1 VKSNAETLKEMS
13 AENEPRIE
21 ADASANEEKQATVSN
36 RHKSVDLTGKFKVE
50 TDEEK
55 FKRFEEL
62 TRHLKFN
69 SESSGDAGSDPSNK
83 AARRK
88 SFLPQQAFKVA
99 EKLNISKRHTINL
112 ANAGIDDLVKAF
124 DKDGKR
130 VFKMGSLEKRS
141 DILKKWKPK
150 FFVAREDKFMWFKD
164 VEAFQNGN
172 KPEGSMVYKNALAD
186 KEDELEMGRPF
197 VFSFNSRGKAC
208 FICAKDEAER
218 TEWIQMLKKIIKEH

>member
-1 VKSNAETLKEMS
+1 MTT
-13 AENEPRIE
+13 
-21 ADASANEEKQATVSN
+21 DAATNEEKQETVSN
-36 RHKSVDLTGKFKVE
+36 RHKSIDLTGKFKVE
-50 TDEEK
+50 NDEDK

-62 TRHLKFN
+62 TRHLQFN
-69 SESSGDAGSDPSNK
+69 QELSGDAGSQASNK
-83 AARRK
+83 TARRK

-99 EKLNISKRHTINL
+99 EKLSISKRHTINL
-112 ANAGIDDLVKAF
+112 ANAGVDDLVKAF

-130 VFKMGSLEKRS
+130 VFKMGPLDKRS

-186 KEDELEMGRPF
+186 KEDEAEIGKPF
-197 VFSFNSRGKAC
+197 AFSFNSRGKAC

-218 TEWIQMLKKIIKEH
+218 TEWMQMLKKIIREH